1 MGAEASP
8 TVTVNLLQGFA
19 LRVGNDHVPLIWSA
33 KRLVAFLALKERPLA
48 RTYVAGV
55 LWPDTP
61 SIRANANLRSALW
74 RAQRS
79 CGRLILASTQQ
90 LVLAPNV
97 VVDLRGVIAGAHR
110 LLGGAGGCDDILD
123 TVTRLSLSADLLPDW
138 YDDDWVLVEREQYH
152 QLRMHALEA
161 MCERLTAAERY
172 GEAVAAGLAAVSA
185 EPLRESAHRTLIQ
198 AHLAE
203 GNRWEALQ
211 QYEQY
216 RLLLQTELGVEPS
229 PALRELLPGRHQ
241 EPLRMAR

>member
-1 MGAEASP
+1 MGAEANP
-8 TVTVNLLQGFA
+8 TVTLSLLRGFA
-19 LRVGNDHVPLIWSA
+19 LRVGDDPVPLTWSA
-33 KRLVAFLALKERPLA
+33 QRLVAFLALQDRPLA

-61 SIRANANLRSALW
+61 SIRAAANLRSALW

-90 LVLAPNV
+90 LALAPDV
-97 VVDLRGVIAGAHR
+97 VVDLRGIVSHANR
-110 LLGGAGGCDDILD
+110 LLGGAGRCDDALD

-138 YDDDWVLVEREQYH
+138 YDDDWVLIEREQYH

-161 MCERLTAAERY
+161 MCERLIAGERY
-172 GEAVAAGLAAVSA
+172 GEAVAAGLAAVRA
-185 EPLRESAHRTLIQ
+185 EPLRESAQRALIR

-211 QYEQY
+211 QYEHY
-216 RLLLQTELGVEPS
+216 RLLLHGELGVEPS
-229 PALRELLPGRHQ
+229 PALCELLQPRHQ
-241 EPLRMAR
+241 EQLRVAR